1 MRIETFSALLSG
13 LILTACG
20 GVGTAGPSNPSNPAI
35 LCTQPTPV
43 DLAVGETRI
52 IDVLNESSCIT
63 VAGGGAEREYL
74 VALYSAAGL
83 ASSNG
88 VSGPIGLRTGLTPS
102 AAAASQS
109 GAAAVDFG
117 DPITIP
123 ALTPRPPSSADEF
136 HRMLRVRE
144 RTLAQS
150 PLAAL
155 NAAADRMAALRD
167 VPVVGERDTFN
178 VCATTSCTS
187 FNQVTATV
195 RTVGRHAVIYVDDTL
210 PPFTDQLQLA
220 DLQQLT
226 TLFDDYLFPLDTT
239 AFGRESDINGDERI
253 AILIT
258 DQVNSIITDC
268 SDGRIVGFFFGG
280 DLLPG
285 FSGSNA
291 REVFYTF
298 APVPSAG
305 NCPAVSRATALRALP
320 SVLIHELQH
329 MISFNQ
335 RALVRPG
342 NSEALW
348 LDEGLSH
355 YAEELGFRGIPDER
369 CPNSGTCFSEFM
381 SGNLL
386 NAFEYLIDPPPT
398 HLIAPESSGGSLAQ
412 RGAAWLFVTWLSDH
426 FAADTLFG
434 TQLTRSLV
442 QTTAVGAQNVAAVT
456 GVPFATLAG
465 EWHLANYLEN
475 LDGFPQQGRLRYRSF
490 DLRGTYGRNFPQI
503 FDRPYPLVPSV
514 TSGSITLTGTLA
526 GGSAGH
532 LRVVVPAGANGITLR
547 ANGATDVARIN
558 AALDP
563 RFAVV
568 RIR

>member
-1 MRIETFSALLSG
+1 MRLDTVSALLMG
-13 LILTACG
+13 LLLTACG
-20 GVGTAGPSNPSNPAI
+20 GVGVSGPSNPNNPAA
-35 LCTQPTPV
+35 LCSQPTRV
-43 DLAVGETRI
+43 DLEVGATRFLN
-52 IDVLNESSCIT
+52 VLNESSCLK
-63 VAGGGAEREYL
+63 VVGGSAEREYL
-74 VALYSAAGL
+74 VVLYSAAGL
-83 ASSNG
+83 ASANG
-88 VSGPIGLRTGLTPS
+88 VSGPVGLRTSPS
-102 AAAASQS
+102 ASVSEAL
-109 GAAAVDFG
+109 AVESS
-117 DPITIP
+117 DPLTIP
-123 ALTPRPPSSADEF
+123 ALTSRPPSSAAEF
-136 HRMLRVRE
+136 HRMLRLRE
-144 RTLAQS
+144 RALARS
-150 PLAAL
+150 PMAAL
-155 NAAADRMAALRD
+155 NRSANGRAALRD

-178 VCATTSCTS
+178 VCATTACTS
-187 FNQVTATV
+187 FNRVTATARV
-195 RTVGRHAVIYVDDTL
+195 VGRHAVIYVDDTL
-210 PPFTDQLQLA
+210 PQFTDPLQPADFEQLA
-220 DLQQLT
+220 T
-226 TLFDDYLFPLDTT
+226 VFDDDLFPLDTT
-239 AFGRESDINGDERI
+239 AFGRESDINGDQRI
-253 AILIT
+253 AILIS

-268 SDGRIVGFFFGG
+268 TDGRIVGFFFGG
-280 DLLPG
+280 DLIPG
-285 FSGSNA
+285 FAGSNE

-305 NCPAVSRATALRALP
+305 NCPPVSRTTALRALP

-335 RALVRPG
+335 RALVRDG
-342 NSEALW
+342 SNEALW

-369 CPNSGTCFSEFM
+369 CPNSATCFSEFM
-381 SGNLL
+381 GGNLL
-386 NAFEYLIDPPPT
+386 NGFEYLIDPAPT
-398 HLIAPESSGGSLAQ
+398 HLIAPEATGGSLAE

-434 TQLTRSLV
+434 TQLTRALV
-442 QTTAVGAQNVAAVT
+442 QTTNVGAQNVAAVT
-456 GVPFATLAG
+456 GVPFATLVG

-475 LDGFPQQGRLRYRSF
+475 LEGFPQQGRLRYRSF

-503 FDRPYPLVPSV
+503 FDRPYPLIPAV

-532 LRVVVPAGANGITLR
+532 LRVTVPAGTSGITVR

>member
-1 MRIETFSALLSG
+1 MRIDTVSVLLPG
-13 LILTACG
+13 LLLVACG
-20 GVGTAGPSNPSNPAI
+20 GVGTTGPNNSTSPAA
-35 LCTQPTPV
+35 LCSQPTPV
-43 DLAVGETRI
+43 DLEVGATRVLN
-52 IDVLNESSCIT
+52 VLNESSCLT
-63 VAGGGAEREYL
+63 VAGGSAEREYL
-74 VALYSAAGL
+74 VVLYSAAGL
-83 ASSNG
+83 ASANG
-88 VSGPIGLRTGLTPS
+88 VSGPVGLRTAPTATAALAMGAS
-102 AAAASQS
+102 A
-109 GAAAVDFG
+109 VETR
-117 DPITIP
+117 DPLTIP
-123 ALTPRPPSSADEF
+123 SLTPRPPSSADEF
-136 HRMLRVRE
+136 HTMLRLRE
-144 RTLAQS
+144 RALARS
-150 PLAAL
+150 PMAAL
-155 NAAADRMAALRD
+155 NAPADRMAALRD

-178 VCATTSCTS
+178 VCATTACTS
-187 FNQVTATV
+187 FNRVTATAQV
-195 RTVGRHAVIYVDDTL
+195 VGRHAVIYVDDTL
-210 PPFTDQLQLA
+210 PQSSDPLTPA

-226 TLFDDYLFPLDTT
+226 TLFDDDLFPLDTT
-239 AFGRESDINGDERI
+239 AFGGVSDINSDERI

-268 SDGRIVGFFFGG
+268 TDGRIIGFFFGG

-285 FSGSNA
+285 LANSNA

-305 NCPAVSRATALRALP
+305 NCPPVSRNTALRALP

-335 RALVRPG
+335 RVLIRNG
-342 NSEALW
+342 TTEALW

-381 SGNLL
+381 SGNLR
-386 NAFEYLIDPPPT
+386 NAFEYLINPGPT
-398 HLIAPESSGGSLAQ
+398 HLIAPEATGGSLAE

-434 TQLTRSLV
+434 TQLTRALA
-442 QTTAVGAQNVAAVT
+442 QTTNLGAQNVAAVT

-475 LDGFPQQGRLRYRSF
+475 LPDFPQEGRLRYRSF

-503 FDRPYPLVPSV
+503 FDRPYPLIPAV

-532 LRVVVPAGANGITLR
+532 LRVTVPAGTAGITIR
-547 ANGATDVARIN
+547 ANGTTDVSRID

-563 RFAVV
+563 RLAVV